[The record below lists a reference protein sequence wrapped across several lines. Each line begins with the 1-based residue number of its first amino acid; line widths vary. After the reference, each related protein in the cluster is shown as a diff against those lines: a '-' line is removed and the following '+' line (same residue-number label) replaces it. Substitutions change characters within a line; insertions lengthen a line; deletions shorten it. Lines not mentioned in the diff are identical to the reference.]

1 MTGSWVKMV
10 EYHFWLKYLAIYHY
24 LQNIEQSTIVL
35 KLEFYIKLEFMKI
48 EFPKMLLGGKN

>member
-1 MTGSWVKMV
+1 MTGLWAKMV
-10 EYHFWLKYLAIYHY
+10 EYHFWLKYLAIYYY

-48 EFPKMLLGGKN
+48 EFPKM